1 LGQVISLQI
10 FVNLV
15 FESQDAKGEF
25 KMAFN
30 ASLEIKCSRELKI
43 SGSIG
48 SCVSAKKKDQ
58 SISEIEIGIGKRP
71 SPEKGGFFWGGGG

>member
-1 LGQVISLQI
+1 
-10 FVNLV
+10 
-15 FESQDAKGEF
+15 
-25 KMAFN
+25 MAFN

-48 SCVSAKKKDQ
+48 SCVSANKKDQ

-71 SPEKGGFFWGGGG
+71 SPESGVGGGS

>member
-1 LGQVISLQI
+1 
-10 FVNLV
+10 
-15 FESQDAKGEF
+15 
-25 KMAFN
+25 MAFN

-48 SCVSAKKKDQ
+48 SCVSANKKDQ

-71 SPEKGGFFWGGGG
+71 SPEYGVWGGGGG